1 LGGPSA
7 ATADIADE
15 LEAAAADSVGGTV
28 PTQRGWAR
36 AAATEEETM
45 TKAFA
50 LVGAS
55 TVALMASTGAVA
67 LPTHSEVGERPVRQ
81 IRGLSLELVGQF
93 QNSPPGVTPAT
104 HVHYGYLSYIR
115 GLSVFRGAA
124 QDETTALFTFYA
136 DAATPR
142 VIPNGPLRI
151 VTRLGRLT
159 IYRDASTNG
168 DFGRPASFRDG
179 TPVLVAQLRQ
189 QVVTNTVTGSFTTF
203 HQNTIVSTRRFAAGR
218 GNVQLGRVGQT
229 FRTFFSG
236 HVTMPGPPSGFFGGY
251 AVSG

>member
-1 LGGPSA
+1 
-7 ATADIADE
+7 
-15 LEAAAADSVGGTV
+15 
-28 PTQRGWAR
+28 
-36 AAATEEETM
+36 M

-55 TVALMASTGAVA
+55 TVALMASTGAIV
-67 LPTHSEVGERPVRQ
+67 PSDSERGERAVRQ
-81 IRGLSLELVGQF
+81 IRDLSLEFVGQF

-115 GLSVFRGAA
+115 GLAVFRGAA
-124 QDETTALFTFYA
+124 QDETTALFTFFA

-142 VIPNGPLRI
+142 VIPNGPLRM
-151 VTRLGRLT
+151 VTRVGRLT

-168 DFGRPASFRDG
+168 SFANPASFRDG
-179 TPVLVAQLRQ
+179 TPVLVAQFRQ
-189 QVVTNTVTGSFTTF
+189 QVVNNTVTGSFTTF
-203 HQNTIVSTRRFAAGR
+203 HQNRIVSTRPFPAGR
-218 GNVQLGRVGQT
+218 RSVQLGRVRAN

-236 HVTMPGPPSGFFGGY
+236 HGNMPGPPSGFFGGY

>member
-1 LGGPSA
+1 
-7 ATADIADE
+7 
-15 LEAAAADSVGGTV
+15 
-28 PTQRGWAR
+28 
-36 AAATEEETM
+36 M

-50 LVGAS
+50 LVGVS
-55 TVALMASTGAVA
+55 MVALVGSTGATPSWSHNE
-67 LPTHSEVGERPVRQ
+67 LRGPPVRQ
-81 IRGLSLELVGQF
+81 IRILSLELVGQF

-104 HVHYGYLSYIR
+104 HIHYGYLSYVR

-124 QDETTALFTFYA
+124 PNETNALFTFFA

-151 VTRLGRLT
+151 VTRIGKLT
-159 IYRDASTNG
+159 IYRDPSTNA
-168 DFGRPASFRDG
+168 DFAKPESFRDG
-179 TPVLVAQLRQ
+179 TPVLVARFRQ
-189 QVVTNTVTGSFTTF
+189 EVVNNTVTGSFTTF
-203 HQNTIVSTRRFAAGR
+203 HQNTIVSTRPFRAGR
-218 GNVQLGRVGQT
+218 GRVRLGRAGET